1 MIKMIH
7 LIIIKKNNMKRKF
20 YSEHATRII
29 IIVHIHTRTKEC
41 VSIISN
47 RDVRERKKRAILHT
61 RGNIVEGKRD
71 FSIIESSI
79 RVCWLL
85 RVVLVFVFFL
95 YVILRTPYMREP
107 MINERERKWL
117 NESINIRKYDIS
129 CEYIKFVYLY
139 NK

>member
-85 RVVLVFVFFL
+85 RVVLVFVFF
-95 YVILRTPYMREP
+95 YIC
-107 MINERERKWL
+107 
-117 NESINIRKYDIS
+117 NIAYAIHARADDK
-129 CEYIKFVYLY
+129 
-139 NK
+139 